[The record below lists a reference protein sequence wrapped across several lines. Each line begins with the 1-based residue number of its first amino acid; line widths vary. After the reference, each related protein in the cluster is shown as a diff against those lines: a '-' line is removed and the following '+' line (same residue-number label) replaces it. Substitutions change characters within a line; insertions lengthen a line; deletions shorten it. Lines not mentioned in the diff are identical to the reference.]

1 MRKIELWAVASL
13 VAGCASYPQPSD
25 SLTNSTAAARGA
37 QEAGAQQVPDAALH
51 LRLAEEQNEKA
62 KKLMGDGE
70 NERAHYLTMRAQSDA
85 ELALS
90 LAHEEEA
97 HQKASQAR
105 AALQPSPAELAPAA
119 PVAPVAPV
127 TPAAPATP

>member
-13 VAGCASYPQPSD
+13 VAGCASYPQPTD
-25 SLTNSTAAARGA
+25 NLANSTAAVRGA
-37 QEAGAQQVPDAALH
+37 EEAGAQQVPDAALH
-51 LRLAEEQNEKA
+51 LRLAEEQNDKA
-62 KKLMGDGE
+62 KRMMADGD

-97 HQKASQAR
+97 NQQASQAR
-105 AALQPSPAELAPAA
+105 SQLAPA
-119 PVAPVAPV
+119 
-127 TPAAPATP
+127 PAATP

>member
-1 MRKIELWAVASL
+1 MLHTIKESSMRKIELWAVASL
-13 VAGCASYPQPSD
+13 VAGCATYPQPTD

-37 QEAGAQQVPDAALH
+37 EEAGAQQVPDAALH

-62 KKLMGDGE
+62 KKLIGEGE

-85 ELALS
+85 DLALS

-105 AALQPSPAELAPAA
+105 AELAPAPA
-119 PVAPVAPV
+119 AA
-127 TPAAPATP
+127 TPAPATP